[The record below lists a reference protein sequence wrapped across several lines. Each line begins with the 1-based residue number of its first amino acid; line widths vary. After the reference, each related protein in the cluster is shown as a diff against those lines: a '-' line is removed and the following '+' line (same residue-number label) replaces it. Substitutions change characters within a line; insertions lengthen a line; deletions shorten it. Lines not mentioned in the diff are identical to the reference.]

1 MTSIAIVT
9 YLSVI
14 AMSLRTLV
22 LVYSRERVA
31 RQLSR
36 SLRLVLVS
44 EPREEFASSCGL
56 PAWPGED

>member
-9 YLSVI
+9 YLAVI

-44 EPREEFASSCGL
+44 ESREEFAASCGL